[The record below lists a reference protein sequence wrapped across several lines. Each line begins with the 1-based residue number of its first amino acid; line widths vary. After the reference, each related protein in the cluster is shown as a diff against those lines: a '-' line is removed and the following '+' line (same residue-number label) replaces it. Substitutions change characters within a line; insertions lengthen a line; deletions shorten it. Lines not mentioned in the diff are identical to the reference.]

1 MLAHPYGQ
9 VRVMSSYYFS
19 NTDQGPPSVSVN
31 NGANCDDG
39 SHWVCEHRR
48 TAIANMVGWRNAA
61 GTSDISLWQNGDA
74 NQIAFSRGG
83 KAFIAMNRGS
93 NTWDATLATGL
104 PAGSYCNIIVSD
116 NTANCPTV
124 TVDSSGN
131 AKVSVPSV
139 SAVAIHINKKK

>member
-19 NTDQGPPSVSVN
+19 NTDQGPPSTGVN
-31 NGANCDDG
+31 SGSNCQNGKD
-39 SHWVCEHRR
+39 WVCEHRW

-61 GTSDISLWQNGDA
+61 GTSEISNWQNGNT

-93 NTWDATLATGL
+93 SSWSATLTSGL
-104 PAGSYCNIIVSD
+104 PSGTYCNIIVSD
-116 NTANCPTV
+116 DTASCPTV
-124 TVDSSGN
+124 TVDGSG
-131 AKVSVPSV
+131 KVSVSVPAV
-139 SAVAIHINKKK
+139 SAVAIHVNKKK